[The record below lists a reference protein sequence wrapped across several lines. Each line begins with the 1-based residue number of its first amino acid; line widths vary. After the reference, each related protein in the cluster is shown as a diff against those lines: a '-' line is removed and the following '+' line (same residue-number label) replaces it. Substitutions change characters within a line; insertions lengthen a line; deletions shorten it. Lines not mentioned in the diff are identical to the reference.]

1 MTKETNDKFEQVRD
15 RLKQLGNGVADLAQ
29 NHADV
34 LDSLT
39 IQDSLSKFR
48 KAYEES
54 VARLNKPNFTIATIG
69 TTSSGKSTIINA
81 LIGRKIA
88 PIEAGEMSG
97 GILTIKHSQEFK
109 LLIEETEGMQWLTGE
124 WKNISEKEI
133 YDRIRNGV
141 MFPYHQARQKQ
152 ELIAPQVTVHVPIL
166 PAEDTSLLGLPEGV
180 GIEFI
185 DLPGLNLKALTAWGL
200 FCSILMPSLMRVKAW
215 RQLAI
220 ALTAAS

>member
-1 MTKETNDKFEQVRD
+1 MTKETNDKFEQARD

-88 PIEAGEMSG
+88 PIEE
-97 GILTIKHSQEFK
+97 
-109 LLIEETEGMQWLTGE
+109 
-124 WKNISEKEI
+124 
-133 YDRIRNGV
+133 
-141 MFPYHQARQKQ
+141 
-152 ELIAPQVTVHVPIL
+152 
-166 PAEDTSLLGLPEGV
+166 
-180 GIEFI
+180 
-185 DLPGLNLKALTAWGL
+185 
-200 FCSILMPSLMRVKAW
+200 VK
-215 RQLAI
+215 
-220 ALTAAS
+220 